1 MKQLI
6 SFVKSGTYGLEDDPH
21 FWDDIYYGLF
31 LVFLFAANE
40 LSETY
45 FGCYKEI
52 LTTTEGVKAKNLIRS
67 VIFEKFQTISE
78 STNKEFAEGQLLN
91 LMSGDASKAE
101 SMFTMLENLSRL
113 PV

>member
-1 MKQLI
+1 M
-6 SFVKSGTYGLEDDPH
+6 EDDPH

-31 LVFLFAANE
+31 LVLLFAANE

-52 LTTTEGVKAKNLIRS
+52 LTTIEGVKAKNLIRS

-78 STNKEFAEGQLLN
+78 ATNKEFAEGQLLN
-91 LMSGDASKAE
+91 LMSGDASRAE
-101 SMFTMLENLSRL
+101 SMF
-113 PV
+113 